1 MTTPFPAFPQGG
13 RRSFPPCLAPPKR
26 LREGEGGNK
35 KGGKIRLKIMKI
47 RKELYSRIT
56 KCLKKEHK
64 GRNSIWMT
72 FSTPY

>member
-35 KGGKIRLKIMKI
+35 KGGKNEQNLKIMK
-47 RKELYSRIT
+47 RQKELYSRRTKVSQRIT
-56 KCLKKEHK
+56 KDIY
-64 GRNSIWMT
+64 NSGKNCN
-72 FSTPY
+72 